1 MKAAAFDHFG
11 PPEVVHIEL
20 LPVPKLGAH
29 DVLVEVGTAGVGVW
43 DPEMID
49 GSFKVGKVRF
59 PQVLGSEGA
68 GTIRA
73 VGDRVTHFAIGD
85 RVYGWGFGNA
95 NGGFY
100 AEYAAINEKKM
111 APIPDTVTF
120 DEAGVLAMT
129 GITALQGLDRLELA
143 PGGTIMILGAG
154 GGVGHVAVQLA
165 KRLDLRVFA
174 VASKKDGV
182 AFVNQ
187 LGADAVADGRRPFQK
202 AARRFAPEGFAGA
215 LVCAGGHGWKDALEL
230 VARGRRV
237 AWPNGV
243 DPTPMAAR
251 SLRRLPYDAESS
263 RSAFQRLDGLVARAP
278 FHIHIAKTYTLEAT
292 AQALR
297 DVQKHHLGKLAIKIH

>member
-1 MKAAAFDHFG
+1 MASAEIPTRMRAAAFDHFG

-20 LPVPKLGAH
+20 VPVPKLGAY
-29 DVLVEVGTAGVGVW
+29 DVLVEVGTTGVGVW
-43 DPEMID
+43 DPEMVD

-59 PQVLGSEGA
+59 PQVLGSDGA

-73 VGDRVTHFAIGD
+73 VGDRVTRFSIGD
-85 RVYGWGFGNA
+85 RAYGWGFGNA
-95 NGGFY
+95 KGGFY

-120 DEAGVLAMT
+120 DEAGVLAMA
-129 GITALQGLDRLELA
+129 GLTALQGLDRLELA
-143 PGGTIMILGAG
+143 SGETIMILGAG
-154 GGVGHVAVQLA
+154 GGVGHAAVQLA

-182 AFVNQ
+182 AFVDQ

-215 LVCAGGHGWKDALEL
+215 LVCAGGRGWKDALEL

-243 DPTPMAAR
+243 DPAPMAAR
-251 SLRRLPYDAESS
+251 RLRRLPYDAESS
-263 RSAFQRLDGLVARAP
+263 PRAFERLNGLVAP
-278 FHIHIAKTYTLEAT
+278 SVNVEGEFTPGCSWQPK
-292 AQALR
+292 
-297 DVQKHHLGKLAIKIH
+297 V